1 MSVIRPPDCSKLA
14 RNPKNNNNVTIF
26 RHNVNVTFFDVVLFL
41 LSSLVTGRSFM
52 SISSLVL
59 ELSQF
64 SFIRDWPEIRKSE
77 NTLVWV
83 LPNIWRLGRVMDTKF
98 DANVCNRMLL
108 NAAQFKG
115 NSFCRFWVI
124 NGKPTGG
131 QNYPPSPLP
140 SRLGLIVNLWHTCLF
155 L

>member
-131 QNYPPSPLP
+131 QNYPHSPLP